1 MLEKLFRDFM
11 LIWTTVDPIGTLALF
26 AGLTASLDRGERRRV
41 AKRASIY
48 AAIILIVAVAIGQ
61 IVLNAMGIHL
71 LSLKL
76 AGGIILFL
84 FGLQM
89 LFGSAEAE
97 AGTSEAGRDIAV
109 FPIAVPSIAGPGAI
123 MAVILLTDN
132 DVYTVAQQAQT
143 AVVLLVVLAINY
155 GLLLLSE
162 PIIRLIGRQGAS
174 ILVRVMGILLAAL
187 AVELV
192 MNALGI
198 TPGRRPKH
206 SRRARPPDGYLTRMV
221 RCRPGS
227 RRSKP
232 RR

>member
-48 AAIILIVAVAIGQ
+48 AAIILIAAVVIGQ
-61 IVLNAMGIHL
+61 IVLDAMGIHL

-89 LFGSAEAE
+89 LFGSAETE
-97 AGTSEAGRDIAV
+97 AGTSDAGRDIAV

-143 AVVLLVVLAINY
+143 AVVMLVVLAINY

-192 MNALGI
+192 MNALAI
-198 TPGRRPKH
+198 NPWAAAKT
-206 SRRARPPDGYLTRMV
+206 
-221 RCRPGS
+221 
-227 RRSKP
+227 
-232 RR
+232 